1 MKVGVAGKGGTG
13 KSIVA
18 GTLARLFARDGFRVL
33 AVDVDPNT
41 NLASTIG
48 VAPDV
53 AARIV
58 PLAKNAGLAEERT
71 GVSPGTGFG
80 QVFKLNPKVD
90 DIVEKFGVIGPDGV
104 NLLVLGTIEQGG
116 TGCFCPEN
124 ALVRALIH
132 HLILERKDLVIM
144 DMEAGVEHLGRG
156 TSKGV
161 DIMLVMVEPGMK
173 SIGVAERIST
183 LAGDLGI
190 GQVYMVLNKVRN
202 EKEAE
207 IARSKLHQ
215 LNLIVLAEIPFDP
228 KIIEADMAGVAPIEY
243 SSDCPAV
250 QAIGKLKDKVESI
263 ISES

>member
-18 GTLARLFARDGFRVL
+18 GTLARLFARDGYRVL
-33 AVDVDPNT
+33 AVDVDPNI

-48 VAPDV
+48 IAPDV

-58 PLAKNAGLAEERT
+58 PLAKNVELAEERT
-71 GVSPGTGFG
+71 GVSSGTGFG

-90 DIVEKFGVIGPDGV
+90 DIVGKFGVVGPDDV

-124 ALVRALIH
+124 ALIRALMH
-132 HLILERKDLVIM
+132 HLILERRDLVVM

-156 TSKGV
+156 TTKGV

-173 SIGVAERIST
+173 SIEVAKRIST
-183 LAGDLGI
+183 LADDLGI
-190 GQVYMVLNKVRN
+190 GQIYMVLNKVRS
-202 EKEAE
+202 EKEAKT
-207 IARSKLHQ
+207 AKSKLRQ
-215 LNLIVLAEIPFDP
+215 LDLNILAEIPFDP
-228 KIIEADMAGVAPIEY
+228 KMIEADIAGVAPIEY
-243 SSDCPAV
+243 SPDCPAV
-250 QAIGKLKDKVESI
+250 QAISKLKDKVESM
-263 ISES
+263 ISET